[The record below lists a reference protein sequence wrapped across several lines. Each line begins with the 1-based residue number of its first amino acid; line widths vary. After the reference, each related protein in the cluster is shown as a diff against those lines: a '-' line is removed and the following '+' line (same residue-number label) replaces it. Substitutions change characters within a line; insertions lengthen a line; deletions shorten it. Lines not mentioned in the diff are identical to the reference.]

1 MKIPETFPW
10 SFCRSLLAGDS
21 ARGPL
26 AGAAHRLQAGS
37 DKRTEPKCRLSRVA
51 LLAGLCGAATAM
63 AAPRSPETAFV
74 DDLPVYTPQ
83 GQVGGTIRLW
93 GHGSYRRNFMGKL
106 LDRWITRF
114 HQLQPGVRFE
124 NRMYGTA
131 SAIGALSLGAGD
143 IALLGEEISPQAA
156 LEFRRARGYAP
167 TEFQVATGSLD
178 VNFFDYAHMIFVHR
192 DNPLAQLSLAQLE
205 VIFGTEGRRGS
216 VPLRTWSALGLT
228 GEWAGKPIQPYG
240 WKVDE
245 DFALFFRERVLGD
258 SHRWNPA
265 IREYV
270 HVMHPDGTQYDHGQQ
285 ILDALA
291 ADRYGIA
298 ISNVRYAVPGVKTV
312 ALARRP
318 DEAAVQADQATLIAQ
333 QFPLVRIIPAFIDQA
348 PGQPVEPAVREFLR
362 FMLSREGQQ
371 ALIEETGYLPIG
383 PEIIARQLAQLA
395 EGAAPAAASP
405 PARAETA
412 SGFTLQVLPPVR
424 PRPAETKVIRLQGNA
439 VLLAPARQWAAEFRR
454 RHPAV
459 RVEAT
464 MNGSDV
470 GMAALC
476 TGRADIALLGREA
489 AAQELKAFEWIFRH
503 PPARVEIMTGS
514 LDQPG
519 GSPALVFQVHRDNP
533 LAQLTLAQADAVFS
547 PERRRGA
554 PAALR
559 TWGDLGLTGE
569 WAAQPIR
576 LYAPDT
582 ESGPGRFFRAAVLG
596 DSRKLYW
603 DRLTEFTDSA
613 VLGNPT
619 HDASAKIV
627 AALAGDRYGLAVAG
641 LTPDGA
647 ATKALLLGADDGSA
661 PVAVTAENV
670 AARRYPLARP
680 VYAYFNRGPEEAADP
695 VLAEFLDY
703 VLSEAGQAVV
713 RQDNRHLPLSPA
725 QAAAQQQSLK

>member
-1 MKIPETFPW
+1 
-10 SFCRSLLAGDS
+10 
-21 ARGPL
+21 
-26 AGAAHRLQAGS
+26 
-37 DKRTEPKCRLSRVA
+37 
-51 LLAGLCGAATAM
+51 
-63 AAPRSPETAFV
+63 
-74 DDLPVYTPQ
+74 
-83 GQVGGTIRLW
+83 
-93 GHGSYRRNFMGKL
+93 MGKL

-114 HQLQPGVRFE
+114 HQLQPGVKFE

-143 IALLGEEISPQAA
+143 IALLGEEISPAAA

-167 TEFQVATGSLD
+167 AEFQVATGSLD

-192 DNPLAQLSLAQLE
+192 DNPLARLSLAQLE
-205 VIFGTEGRRGS
+205 AIFGTEGKLGS
-216 VPLRTWSALGLT
+216 APLRTWGQLGLT
-228 GEWAGKPIQPYG
+228 GEWADKPIQPYG

-265 IREYV
+265 IKEYV
-270 HVMHPDGTQYDHGQQ
+270 HVIRPDGTQYDHGQQ
-285 ILDALA
+285 IVDALA

-298 ISNVRYAVPGVKTV
+298 ISNVRYAVPEVKTV
-312 ALARRP
+312 ALARQP
-318 DEAAVQADQATLIAQ
+318 GEPAMQADQATLIAQ

-395 EGAAPAAASP
+395 EGAAPAAVST
-405 PARAETA
+405 PAKAAAA

-424 PRPAETKVIRLQGNA
+424 PRPVETKVIRLQGNA
-439 VLLAPARQWAAEFRR
+439 ALLAPARQWAAEFMRR
-454 RHPAV
+454 QPAV
-459 RVEAT
+459 RVEVT
-464 MNGSDV
+464 MAGSDV
-470 GMAALC
+470 GMTALY
-476 TGRADIALLGREA
+476 TGQADIALLGREA
-489 AAQELKAFEWIFRH
+489 AAQELKAFEWIFRYR
-503 PPARVEIMTGS
+503 PARVEIMTGG

-519 GSPALVFQVHRDNP
+519 RSPALVFQVHRDNP
-533 LAQLTLAQADAVFS
+533 LAQLTFAQADALFS

-613 VLGNPT
+613 VLDNPA

-627 AALAGDRYGLAVAG
+627 AALAADRYGLAVAAVVPAVAG
-641 LTPDGA
+641 VKTLRLATEAGA
-647 ATKALLLGADDGSA
+647 PA
-661 PVAVTAENV
+661 VAVNEESV
-670 AARRYPLARP
+670 ASRRYPLARP

-695 VLAEFLDY
+695 VLAEFLEY

-713 RQDNRHLPLSPA
+713 RQDGHYLPLNPA

>member
-1 MKIPETFPW
+1 MKLI
-10 SFCRSLLAGDS
+10 RVLVGLGLALP
-21 ARGPL
+21 ACLP
-26 AGAAHRLQAGS
+26 
-37 DKRTEPKCRLSRVA
+37 
-51 LLAGLCGAATAM
+51 AAT
-63 AAPRSPETAFV
+63 RTPETAFV
-74 DDLPVYTPQ
+74 DELPLYAPQ

-114 HQLQPGVRFE
+114 QQLQPGVKFE

-143 IALLGEEISPQAA
+143 LALLGEEISPQAA

-178 VNFFDYAHMIFVHR
+178 VNFFDYAHMIFVQR

-205 VIFGTEGRRGS
+205 AVFGTEGRMGS
-216 VPLRTWSALGLT
+216 KPLRTWGDLGLT
-228 GEWAGKPIQPYG
+228 GEWADKTIQPYG

-245 DFALFFRERVLGD
+245 DFALFFRERVLRD

-265 IREYV
+265 IKEYV
-270 HVMHPDGTQYDHGQQ
+270 HVLRPDGTQYDHGQQ

-312 ALARRP
+312 ALARQP
-318 DEAAVQADQATLIAQ
+318 GEPAVQADQATLIAQ
-333 QFPLVRIIPAFIDQA
+333 QFPLVRIIPAFIDRA

-371 ALIEETGYLPIG
+371 ALIEETNYLPIG
-383 PEIIARQLAQLA
+383 PGIIARQLAQLA
-395 EGAAPAAASP
+395 EGAAPATASA
-405 PARAETA
+405 PASADAA

-424 PRPAETKVIRLQGNA
+424 LRPVETKVIRLQGNVA
-439 VLLAPARQWAAEFRR
+439 LLAPARQWAAEFMRR
-454 RHPAV
+454 QPAV
-459 RVEAT
+459 RVEVTLA
-464 MNGSDV
+464 GSDV
-470 GMAALC
+470 GMAALY

-489 AAQELKAFEWIFRH
+489 AAQELKAFEWIFRYR
-503 PPARVEIMTGS
+503 PARVEIMTGG

-519 GSPALVFQVHRDNP
+519 RSPALAFQVHRDNP
-533 LAQLTLAQADAVFS
+533 LAQLTLVQADAIFS

-582 ESGPGRFFRAAVLG
+582 ESGTGRFFRAAVLG

-613 VLGNPT
+613 VLDNPT

-627 AALAGDRYGLAVAG
+627 AALAGDRYGLAVAAVVPAVAG
-641 LTPDGA
+641 VKTLRLGTEAGA
-647 ATKALLLGADDGSA
+647 AA
-661 PVAVTAENV
+661 VAVTEESV
-670 AARRYPLARP
+670 ASRRYPLARP
-680 VYAYFNRGPEEAADP
+680 VYVYFNRGPDEAADP

-713 RQDNRHLPLSPA
+713 RQDGHSLPLSPA
-725 QAAAQQQSLK
+725 QVATQRQSLK

>member
-1 MKIPETFPW
+1 MKII
-10 SFCRSLLAGDS
+10 R
-21 ARGPL
+21 
-26 AGAAHRLQAGS
+26 
-37 DKRTEPKCRLSRVA
+37 A
-51 LLAGLCGAATAM
+51 LLGLSLGLPACLSATTRA
-63 AAPRSPETAFV
+63 PETAYV
-74 DDLPVYTPQ
+74 DTLPVYVPQ
-83 GQVGGTIRLW
+83 GQVSGTIRLW
-93 GHGSYRRNFMGKL
+93 GHGSYRRNFMGNL
-106 LDRWITRF
+106 LNRWITRF
-114 HQLQPGVRFE
+114 HELQPGVKFE

-131 SAIGALSLGAGD
+131 SAIGALSVGAGD

-205 VIFGTEGRRGS
+205 AIFGTEGRRGS
-216 VPLRTWSALGLT
+216 ALLRTWGDLGLT
-228 GEWAGKPIQPYG
+228 GEWADQPIQPYG

-270 HVMHPDGTQYDHGQQ
+270 HVMRPDGTQYDHGQQ
-285 ILDALA
+285 IVDALS

-298 ISNVRYAVPGVKTV
+298 ISNFRYAVPGVKTV
-312 ALARRP
+312 ALSGQP
-318 DEAAVQADQATLIAQ
+318 GEPAVQADQATLIAQ

-383 PEIIARQLAQLA
+383 PGIIARQLAQLA
-395 EGAAPAAASP
+395 EGTVPATASAPASADA
-405 PARAETA
+405 A

-424 PRPAETKVIRLQGNA
+424 PRPVETKVIRLQGNA
-439 VLLAPARQWAAEFRR
+439 ALLAPVRQWAAEFMRR
-454 RHPAV
+454 QPAV
-459 RVEAT
+459 RVEVT
-464 MNGSDV
+464 LTGSDV
-470 GMAALC
+470 GMAALY

-489 AAQELKAFEWIFRH
+489 AAQELKAFEWIFRYR
-503 PPARVEIMTGS
+503 PVRVEVMTGG
-514 LDQPG
+514 DQPG
-519 GSPALVFQVHRDNP
+519 RSPALVFQVHRDNP
-533 LAQLTLAQADAVFS
+533 LAQLTLAQADAIFS

-569 WAAQPIR
+569 WAEQPIR

-582 ESGPGRFFRAAVLG
+582 ESGTGRFFRAAVLG

-613 VLGNPT
+613 VLENPT
-619 HDASAKIV
+619 HDASARIV
-627 AALAGDRYGLAVAG
+627 AALAQDRFGLAVAG
-641 LTPDGA
+641 AGPGHA
-647 ATKALLLGADDGSA
+647 AVKILRLAENEGSA
-661 PVAVTAENV
+661 PVEVSTENV
-670 AARRYPLARP
+670 ASRRYPLARP
-680 VYAYFNRGPEEAADP
+680 IYAYFNRAPGEAVDP
-695 VLAEFLDY
+695 VLAGFLAH
-703 VLSEAGQAVV
+703 VLSEAGRAAV
-713 RQDNRHLPLSPA
+713 RTTGHYLPLDPA
-725 QAAAQQQSLK
+725 QVAMQLQLLQQNP